1 MGDSTAVT
9 RFGVI
14 GAGAIANIACREL
27 AALPGAEIVAVADPH
42 AERARAFA
50 ERYRVERVF
59 DAATDLLALDT
70 VDAVYIAVPNRFH
83 AELARAALGA
93 GKHTMLDKP
102 FAMNAVQAREVIA
115 AAQASGRHLMVGM
128 NQRFTRAVQT
138 ARALVAQGKLGEV
151 YHVKAYWRRRAGI
164 PRIGSWFTHKAEAG
178 GGSLLDIG
186 VHMLDAALFAL
197 DDFDAVSVSGCA
209 CARFGNRGLGNGTW
223 GHSDIEDTVFDVEDF
238 ATALVR
244 LDGGATLALDAAW
257 AMHQG
262 DADTMGIELFGTD
275 AAYSVYESKLY
286 RPGEDGYL
294 TVEAPSVGELAWPHL
309 SRMSHFLDV
318 IAGRASSAVPPQQA
332 LAVQRILDAIY
343 ASSATGREVTP

>member
-1 MGDSTAVT
+1 MGDSTVT

-14 GAGAIANIACREL
+14 GAGAIANLASAEL
-27 AALPGAEIVAVADPH
+27 AALPEAEIVAVADPH

-50 ERYRVERVF
+50 ERFGVERVF
-59 DAATDLLALDT
+59 GEAAGLLALDT
-70 VDAVYIAVPNRFH
+70 VDACYIAVPNRFH
-83 AELARAALGA
+83 ADLARAALEA
-93 GKHTMLDKP
+93 RKHTMLDKP
-102 FAMNAVQAREVIA
+102 FAMNAAQAREVVA
-115 AAQASGRHLMVGM
+115 AAQASGRYLMVGM

-164 PRIGSWFTHKAEAG
+164 PRIGSWFTHRTEAG

-197 DDFDAVSVSGCA
+197 DDFDAVSVSGSA
-209 CARFGNRGLGNGTW
+209 CARFGNRGLGNGAW

-244 LDGGATLALDAAW
+244 FGGGTTLALDAAW
-257 AMHQG
+257 AMHQR

-294 TVEAPSVGELAWPHL
+294 TVEAPSVGELAWPHQ
-309 SRMSHFLDV
+309 SRMAHFLDM
-318 IAGRASSAVPPQQA
+318 IAGRASPAVTPEQA